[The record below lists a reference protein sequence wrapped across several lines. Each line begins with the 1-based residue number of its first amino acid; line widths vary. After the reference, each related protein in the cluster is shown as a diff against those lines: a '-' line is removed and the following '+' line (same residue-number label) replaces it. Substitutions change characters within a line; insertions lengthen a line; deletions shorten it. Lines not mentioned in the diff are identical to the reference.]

1 MQRTGD
7 TSSGTKPPSGG
18 PTGRPTPRPTG
29 TPPGRPH
36 GGHPSTCQAAIT
48 QLLSL
53 QTGIAGDEQ
62 SLASSESA
70 LTKSLSKVIAAISK
84 DVGSSSTGGGA
95 SGSDP
100 AGSHGAGTGGSATTG
115 AQPATAEQLAA
126 DQASLDAANAQLSV
140 ARQDLAA
147 ATLVAPIT
155 GTVAL
160 VNIAP
165 GQQVTGSQGTGTAAN
180 FVIEGPGGQEATTT
194 VSVTDV
200 SKVRVGQPAT
210 VTLDGSAT
218 SISGEVVAIGMLST
232 TSSTG
237 SASFPVTIGL
247 AADAP
252 TLFAGSDAEVAITLA
267 KVNDAITVPTSAV
280 QGIGAA
286 TFVTVLRAGKPVIV
300 RVVVGA
306 TSPVVTQISSGLTV
320 GEQVVLADMSTPLPT
335 NTNPFA
341 TRGLT
346 TGGGG
351 FGGGRIG
358 SGTTGGGTGG
368 PGGSTSGG

>member
-1 MQRTGD
+1 VQRTGD
-7 TSSGTKPPSGG
+7 SSSGTEPPSGG

-29 TPPGRPH
+29 TPTGRPP

-95 SGSDP
+95 SGSGP
-100 AGSHGAGTGGSATTG
+100 TGSHGATIGASATTG

-200 SKVRVGQPAT
+200 SKVRVGQPAA

-247 AADAP
+247 AADTP
-252 TLFAGSDAEVAITLA
+252 TLFAGSDAQVAISLA
-267 KVNDAITVPTSAV
+267 QVNDAIAVPTSAV
-280 QGIGAA
+280 EGFGTAS
-286 TFVTVLRAGKPVIV
+286 FVTVLRAGKPVTV

-306 TSPVVTQISSGLTV
+306 TGPVLTQISSGLTV

-341 TRGLT
+341 ARGLT

-351 FGGGRIG
+351 FLGGRAGIG
-358 SGTTGGGTGG
+358 TGGGGTGG
-368 PGGSTSGG
+368 GRASGG